1 MYNPIKILSQSDEAV
16 STATEKEAL
25 LPPSSTAEDTNLQSL
40 PVGDSGIANSV
51 PNTTNSVLT
60 TESPLLNVTNS
71 KPDTANS
78 KSDTVN
84 SIPDIASSLPDTE
97 PVAAVP
103 TDTAEP
109 KIVPADS
116 NSVSDTPNHDSVLET
131 PNEDME
137 FIDYM
142 NQPDPLE
149 QSCSSERRDT
159 EPRRAAA
166 SFNITGADPIA
177 SSGDHAIDS
186 NDVIILPEAT
196 EDTELEIS
204 HLVHDWIDKVLA
216 CYIVLVHIYTL
227 LRYAYN
233 VMRLIVLYFILY
245 SSSMRICMGTYVH
258 SYTYT

>member
-1 MYNPIKILSQSDEAV
+1 MYNPVKILSQSDE
-16 STATEKEAL
+16 TEAS
-25 LPPSSTAEDTNLQSL
+25 LPPSSTPEDTNLQS
-40 PVGDSGIANSV
+40 PPAADSTIANSV
-51 PNTTNSVLT
+51 PNTTNSVLV

-78 KSDTVN
+78 KSDTAN
-84 SIPDIASSLPDTE
+84 SIPDIASSVPATE

-103 TDTAEP
+103 TATVEP

-131 PNEDME
+131 PNEDTE

-149 QSCSSERRDT
+149 QSSSSEQRDT
-159 EPRRAAA
+159 GPRRAAA

-186 NDVIILPEAT
+186 DDVVVLPEAT
-196 EDTELEIS
+196 KDTELEIS
-204 HLVHDWIDKVLA
+204 HLVHDWMDKVLT
-216 CYIVLVHIYTL
+216 CYIRVVPVYVHHQNTF
-227 LRYAYN
+227 
-233 VMRLIVLYFILY
+233 IVL
-245 SSSMRICMGTYVH
+245 CVH
-258 SYTYT
+258 TCVFFCTV